1 MIPMQRP
8 GMNDFYHVQDAETN
22 ADGLIEAALIPLR
35 DLILYPNMVSPL
47 FVGRD
52 RSLAAISA
60 AQGKVQTII
69 GVGQRDPNQPDPRPE
84 DLFEYGTEMALG
96 RLLRM
101 PDGTTSVLAQ
111 GRRRVQ
117 IVEYIQSEPYY
128 RVKARPIVEPTQRTR
143 ETEALMRAV
152 LTLFE
157 KCVQLNRNL
166 PDEAYIYAMNIEEP
180 GWLADLIVSAL
191 DLTLEE
197 RQAMLENSDPIER
210 LHHVSMLLGRE
221 LDVLEIEEH
230 INAQV
235 QQEVDRGQREAYLR
249 EQMRVIQSELG
260 EGDPFQ
266 QELEELRERIALAE
280 MPEEVLAKANKELDR
295 LAAMPPMAPE
305 VGIIR
310 TYIDWLLDLPWAQA
324 TQDNLDLD
332 HATLVLE
339 EDHFG
344 LPKAKDR
351 ILEHIAV
358 RKLAPDKMKSP
369 IICFVGPPG
378 TGKTSLGRS
387 IAKALGREFVRV
399 SLGGVRDEAEIR
411 GHRRT
416 YIGALPGRILQTMR
430 RAGTVNPVFMLDE
443 IDKLGQDFRGDPS
456 AALLEVLDPEQNH
469 AFSDHYLDVP
479 YDLSKVLFITTANSL
494 HPLPSALLDRLEV
507 IEFSGYTDQEKL
519 TIAQRFLIPRQLEQH
534 GLDRKG
540 LRFDEAALQAIIREY
555 TYEAGVRNLDR
566 EIANICRKIA
576 RRVASKQTFKK
587 RITVESLVEYLGPPS
602 FTDDKLEEED
612 QIGLATGVA
621 WTENGGDIMTIEVT
635 LMPGKGS
642 LTLTGQIGDVMEESV
657 QAALS
662 YTRNR
667 AKSLGVKEDVFEKTD
682 IHIHL
687 PETAVPKDGPSAG
700 ITLATALISA
710 FSGRKVRSKLAM
722 TGEITLRGRVLPVGG
737 IKEKVLAAYRAGIR
751 TVILPERNRKDV
763 TEVPKKVQTEVTIHY
778 VTLMD
783 QVLELA
789 LLPAEAAPK
798 SDKPRTPRTKK
809 PTAAK
814 KPTSTRRTPTKP
826 TPDQPPITSAPAV
839 GYNET
844 R

>member
-1 MIPMQRP
+1 MQRP

-128 RVKARPIVEPTQRTR
+128 RVKARPIIESTQRTR

-180 GWLADLIVSAL
+180 GWLADLVVSAL

-280 MPEEVLAKANKELDR
+280 MPEEVFAKANKELDR

-519 TIAQRFLIPRQLEQH
+519 AIAQRFLIPRQLEQH

-602 FTDDKLEEED
+602 FTDDKLEEDD

-621 WTENGGDIMTIEVT
+621 WTENGGDIMTVEVT

-667 AKSLGVKEDVFEKTD
+667 AKSLGVKEDIFEKTD

-763 TEVPKKVQTEVTIHY
+763 TEVPKKVQAEVTIHY

-809 PTAAK
+809 PSAK
-814 KPTSTRRTPTKP
+814 KPPSTRRTPTKP

>member
-84 DLFEYGTEMALG
+84 DLFDYGTEMALG

-128 RVKARPIVEPTQRTR
+128 RVKARPIIETTQRTR

-180 GWLADLIVSAL
+180 GWLADLVVSAL

-280 MPEEVLAKANKELDR
+280 MPEEVFVKANKELDR

-430 RAGTVNPVFMLDE
+430 RAGTINPVFMLDE

-519 TIAQRFLIPRQLEQH
+519 AIAQRFLIPRQLEQH

-540 LRFDEAALQAIIREY
+540 LRFDEAALHAIIREY

-621 WTENGGDIMTIEVT
+621 WTENGGDIMTVEVT

-751 TVILPERNRKDV
+751 MVILPERNRKDV
-763 TEVPKKVQTEVTIHY
+763 TEVPKKVQAEVTIHY

-809 PTAAK
+809 PAAK
-814 KPTSTRRTPTKP
+814 KPTNTRRTPAKP

>member
-1 MIPMQRP
+1 
-8 GMNDFYHVQDAETN
+8 MNDFYHVQDAETN

-84 DLFEYGTEMALG
+84 DLFDYGTEMALG

-128 RVKARPIVEPTQRTR
+128 RVKARPIIETTQRTR

-180 GWLADLIVSAL
+180 GWLADLVVSAL

-280 MPEEVLAKANKELDR
+280 MPEEVFVKANKELDR

-430 RAGTVNPVFMLDE
+430 RAGTINPVFMLDE

-519 TIAQRFLIPRQLEQH
+519 AIAQRFLIPRQLEQH

-540 LRFDEAALQAIIREY
+540 LRFDEAALHAIIREY

-621 WTENGGDIMTIEVT
+621 WTENGGDIMTVEVT

-751 TVILPERNRKDV
+751 MVILPERNRKDV
-763 TEVPKKVQTEVTIHY
+763 TEVPKKVQAEVTIHY

-809 PTAAK
+809 PAAK
-814 KPTSTRRTPTKP
+814 KPTNTRRTPAKP

>member
-1 MIPMQRP
+1 MQRP
-8 GMNDFYHVQDAETN
+8 GMNDFYHVQDAEVN

-60 AQGKVQTII
+60 AQSKVQTII

-117 IVEYIQSEPYY
+117 IVEYIQSEPYF
-128 RVKARPIVEPTQRTR
+128 RVKARPIIESTQRTR

-180 GWLADLIVSAL
+180 GWLADLVVSAL
-191 DLTLEE
+191 DLPLEE
-197 RQAMLENSDPIER
+197 RQAMLENIDPIER
-210 LHHVSMLLGRE
+210 LHRVSMLLGRE

-280 MPEEVLAKANKELDR
+280 MPEEVFMKANKELDR

-310 TYIDWLLDLPWAQA
+310 TYIDWLLDLPWARA

-494 HPLPSALLDRLEV
+494 HPLPAALLDRLEV

-519 TIAQRFLIPRQLEQH
+519 AIAQRFLIPRQLEQH

-587 RITVESLVEYLGPPS
+587 RITVESLIEYLGPPA

-612 QIGLATGVA
+612 QVGLATGVA
-621 WTENGGDIMTIEVT
+621 WTENGGDIMTVEVT
-635 LMPGKGS
+635 LMPGKGN

-667 AKSLGVKEDVFEKTD
+667 ANSLGVKEEVFEKTD

-737 IKEKVLAAYRAGIR
+737 VKEKVLAAHRAGIR
-751 TVILPERNRKDV
+751 DVILPERNRKDV
-763 TEVPKKVQTEVTIHY
+763 TEVPKKVQAEVTIHY

-789 LLPAEAAPK
+789 LLPAEVAPK

-809 PTAAK
+809 PAAK
-814 KPTSTRRTPTKP
+814 KPSSTRRTPAKP